1 MANYA
6 TLIAAIRET
15 IAANGN
21 NEITG
26 PILQQVLVS
35 ITNALGSGYQFI
47 GIATPSTTPGTPD
60 QKVFYIGAS
69 GTYPNFGPAEI
80 PDGNL
85 AVFYYD
91 STWHYG
97 TVAFPIGNGAVTELK
112 LATTLANKLF
122 AEGYKFAGVAT
133 PQTTPGTPDQNVFY
147 VGAAGQYSNFGSPA
161 KTVAAGYLGFFKYNN
176 GWTLET
182 VAVGKDYD
190 AEIQAIKDDLYG
202 TDVVHVTGSI
212 VVANGTSYNGIMI
225 NNSTQKFASSTSVIS
240 WLYPLQDNTTYVVN
254 FNALGCWAIVKNS
267 TITNGATV
275 IWGDN
280 YPYTASQNINAGDYP
295 TAITIVGKS
304 GNYLY
309 LRADTASGGRAFPSS
324 VTFDKVEG
332 GTTGIFVLKESVTD
346 AITENDPNPVS
357 SGAVFEAIDEIKG
370 YLPKVCD
377 ETGRVNIDWNA
388 LTFSNK
394 QPNTTSNINTRVLSN
409 LILPINRATSLNTR
423 LKSDSG
429 MWVNMLVYDASQA
442 AWIDKAG
449 SSTGGIQA
457 GELATITYPVPFQ
470 SSGIRLYIGKTSGE
484 NISAS
489 EAKAAIQELYYT
501 VPTGC
506 EMVPA
511 ASEEYV
517 DNAVANVKREIS
529 ILFIGNSLTQDAVSY
544 VPFLLKNL
552 RPNVSF
558 KFYMWYN
565 GGYTLAQQYTKFTN
579 NQACEIFS
587 VCENGTQWQN
597 TNNSV
602 KMADILSTYTFDIVC
617 LQEYFNYK
625 ATYTESDLVDFNN
638 CVDYIRSHYAHN
650 FKVISLFHAPKRSS
664 AASIFAITKS
674 GNELILKKTVAESLL
689 APGVAVYRALSTDL
703 DSLGDQGHLS
713 PDGTHTQEGLPC
725 LLQAFVVFIWIM
737 RQLAIPA
744 SIENC
749 QLRMTTA
756 IYNALSVPGPNLG
769 TGVIQGTDAQN
780 LLAQDVAILA
790 DKEGQGMLFESFIA
804 IGQ

>member
-6 TLIAAIRET
+6 TLIAAIQET

-47 GIATPSTTPGTPD
+47 GIATPETTPGTPD
-60 QKVFYIGAS
+60 QRVFYIGSA
-69 GTYPNFGPAEI
+69 GTYPNFGPAVI
-80 PDGNL
+80 PAGNL
-85 AVFYYD
+85 AIFYYD
-91 STWHYG
+91 SSWHYG
-97 TVAFPIGNGAVTELK
+97 SVAFPLGDGTVTEPK
-112 LATTLANKLF
+112 LATALANKLF
-122 AEGYKFAGVAT
+122 ADGYKFAGIAT
-133 PQTTPGTPDQNVFY
+133 PSTTPGTPNQQVFY
-147 VGAAGQYSNFGSPA
+147 VGAAGQYSNFGSPT

-190 AEIQAIKDDLYG
+190 EELQDIKDDLYG
-202 TDVVHVTGSI
+202 TDVVHVTGTI
-212 VVANGTSYNGIMI
+212 VRSEGAIYDKLIYRETTGKFET
-225 NNSTQKFASSTSVIS
+225 NNSTIS
-240 WLYPLQDNTTYVVN
+240 WLYPMQDNTTYVLN
-254 FNALGCWAIVKNS
+254 FNNLGCWGIIKNS
-267 TITNGATV
+267 TIANGTTV

-280 YPYTASQNINAGDYP
+280 YPYTAMQYVNDGGYP
-295 TAITIVGKS
+295 TSVTLTGKN

-309 LRADTASGGRAFPSS
+309 LRADTAANQRPFPSS
-324 VTFDKVEG
+324 VTFDRVEG
-332 GTTGIFVLKESVTD
+332 GSNGIFVLKESITD
-346 AITENDPNPVS
+346 AVTENDPNPVS
-357 SGAVFEAIDEIKG
+357 SGAVHEALEEVKE

-377 ETGRVNIDWNA
+377 ETGRKEINWNA

-394 QPNTTSNINTRVLSN
+394 NPNTTTTLATRVLSD
-409 LILPINRATSLNTR
+409 LIPQDPKALSLNAR
-423 LKSDSG
+423 LKSSAEG
-429 MWVNMLVYDASQA
+429 WWINLLVYDASQA

-449 SSTGGIQA
+449 SSTGGKGA
-457 GELATITYPVPFQ
+457 GELATINYPVPFT
-470 SSGIRLYIGKTSGE
+470 SNGIRLYLGRTDNA
-484 NISAS
+484 NISPAQ
-489 EAKAAIQELYYT
+489 AKAVIEEVYFAI
-501 VPTGC
+501 PTGC
-506 EMVPA
+506 EMIPA

-517 DNAVANVKREIS
+517 DNAIATVKKEVS
-529 ILFIGNSLTQDAVSY
+529 VLFIGNSLTQDAISY

-552 RPNVSF
+552 RPNISF

-579 NQACEIFS
+579 NQTCEIFS
-587 VCENGTQWQN
+587 VCENTTSWTN
-597 TNNSV
+597 SNNSV
-602 KMADILSTYTFDIVC
+602 RMADILSTYKFDIVC

-625 ATYTESDLVDFNN
+625 GTYTDVTDFNN
-638 CVDYIRSHYAHN
+638 CVSYIKSHYPYE
-650 FKVISLFHAPKRSS
+650 FKVVTLFHAPLRSS
-664 AASIFAITKS
+664 AASVFALTKS
-674 GNELILKKTVAESLL
+674 GNELILKQTVAESLL
-689 APGVAVYRALSTDL
+689 APGVAVYRALSTAL
-703 DSLGDQGHLS
+703 DSLGDRGHLS

-744 SIENC
+744 SIINC

-756 IYNALSVPGPNLG
+756 IYNALNIPGPNLG
-769 TGVIQGTDAQN
+769 TGVIQGTDEEN
-780 LLAQDVAILA
+780 LLAQDVAALA